1 MYSFYQVNPS
11 QEAYC
16 KLTQV
21 HCPLTFCVWVFQ
33 LAIFDNYMYMYWN
46 IMTRDCIQINM
57 GITKSSSFHMQQK
70 LSVYPQAHI
79 SFSLWS
85 VCFFFFLE
93 GGGIKRRG
101 WFRRGGLNRQDEM
114 KEADTQTNGFI
125 QALCLLLWLTRCED
139 PALHTCI
146 IYDLY
151 LRPIVLLGLLYTCAY
166 LLLALCGFLDVG
178 CHRISVMSGLS
189 VKMRWYWRLLERTFI
204 NSLPLCIHWRQ
215 SWATKHKN
223 KAVYL
228 WHSNLHQSASGS
240 TQSAPWK
247 PK

>member
-21 HCPLTFCVWVFQ
+21 HCPLAFCVWVFQ
-33 LAIFDNYMYMYWN
+33 LAIFDNYMHMYWN

-57 GITKSSSFHMQQK
+57 GITKSSSFHMQK
-70 LSVYPQAHI
+70 TLSSSTH
-79 SFSLWS
+79 
-85 VCFFFFLE
+85 FFILVIFMFYVFL
-93 GGGIKRRG
+93 GGGGVKRWG
-101 WFRRGGLNRQDEM
+101 WFRRGDYWQDEM
-114 KEADTQTNGFI
+114 KVADTQTNGFI

>member
-1 MYSFYQVNPS
+1 MLY
-11 QEAYC
+11 
-16 KLTQV
+16 
-21 HCPLTFCVWVFQ
+21 
-33 LAIFDNYMYMYWN
+33 
-46 IMTRDCIQINM
+46 
-57 GITKSSSFHMQQK
+57 
-70 LSVYPQAHI
+70 VY
-79 SFSLWS
+79 
-85 VCFFFFLE
+85 LE
-93 GGGIKRRG
+93 GGGVKRGG
-101 WFRRGGLNRQDEM
+101 WFRRRGLLTRWNEGSRHPDQWLYSDII
-114 KEADTQTNGFI
+114 G
-125 QALCLLLWLTRCED
+125 LLLWPTKCED

-151 LRPIVLLGLLYTCAY
+151 LRPTVLLGLLYTCAY

-228 WHSNLHQSASGS
+228 WHSILHQSASGS